1 MTKGIIPLNV
11 LIAEDSED
19 DLILLMRELRRGGF
33 EMTFKRVDNDPDLMD
48 AISAGGWDL
57 VITDYRM
64 PKLSGLDVV
73 KAVRQAGLDVPVI
86 IVSGFMGEEFAV
98 TAMKARA
105 DDYILKDRLFRLA
118 PAIER
123 ELREYETMRA
133 HRKAEKEILFLNRLL
148 ETILEVDKMVVRE
161 TSTERVLSETCRIL
175 VEKAGFMMAWI
186 GKADLSTGSV
196 TPVCCA
202 GCRDGFFE
210 GIRVRCDTSELGMG
224 PTGIAVRT
232 GRHVVC
238 PDIESDESFSPWRGA
253 AVACGFRACASFPI
267 LAGGCVFGN
276 MNVYSKDPGN
286 FAEKTIDLLESLAA
300 DIGFA
305 IRSFEQTAERKNAES
320 ALRDSEQRLR
330 TIFDSALD
338 GMFVIDFEGRYLD
351 VNLAGCRMFGY
362 TKEELLSSGV
372 RLLVPPERFYLI
384 EEHRKLWK
392 TGGYLPEVRMLRK
405 DGSEIW
411 VDMAI
416 TPLRVGEKELALGIK
431 RDITARKTAEEALSE
446 SEERFRHIFEQ
457 NQDAQV
463 ILGCGECR
471 VIDANPAAVALFG
484 YSREELIGME
494 EAHLLGEKVCE
505 KVKDGLKLQGGFS
518 FERVDALRRDGTTTA
533 VSVRGQVITLR
544 QSAMVLCTVRDLT
557 ELLRMEEE
565 SRYIQSKLIHA
576 NKMTSIGT
584 LASGVAHEINN
595 PNNFILFNSTL
606 LSDAWKDA
614 ARILER
620 YYRDN
625 GDFSL
630 GGLPY
635 SEMSE
640 VVPELLSG
648 ITDGSRRI
656 KGIVDNLKDF
666 SRKDKAGLEGSF
678 DVNRAVMASV
688 SILSNQISKYTDSFE
703 VDCAKELP
711 KVKGSGQKIEQVVIN
726 LVLNALHALA
736 DKKKRVTVATRQD
749 EGRVLV
755 EVRDEGTGMTSD
767 VLDRVMEPFFTTKS
781 DRGGTGLGLSISYS
795 IIKEHGGTLEFDSA
809 PGIGTT
815 ARISLPA
822 AAPAQGSE

>member
-1 MTKGIIPLNV
+1 MTKDIISLNV

-19 DLILLMRELRRGGF
+19 DLILVMRELRRGGF
-33 EMTFKRVDNDPDLMD
+33 EMSFKRVDNETDLT
-48 AISAGGWDL
+48 ASLSAGAWDL
-57 VITDYRM
+57 VITDYKM
-64 PKLSGLDVV
+64 PKLSGLEVV
-73 KAVRQAGLDVPVI
+73 KAVRAAGLEVPVI
-86 IVSGFMGEEFAV
+86 IVSGLMGEDFAV
-98 TAMKARA
+98 TAMKAGA
-105 DDYILKDRLFRLA
+105 DDYILKDRLSRLA
-118 PAIER
+118 PAVGR
-123 ELREYETMRA
+123 ELREYKTMRA
-133 HRKAEKEILFLNRLL
+133 HRKAEEEILFLNRLL

-161 TSTERVLSETCRIL
+161 TRGARVFSETCRIL

-186 GKADLSTGSV
+186 GKADLSTGVV
-196 TPVCCA
+196 TPMCHA
-202 GCRDGFFE
+202 GCGEGFLE
-210 GIRVRCDTSELGMG
+210 RINLRCGASASGMG

-232 GRHVVC
+232 GTHAVC
-238 PDIESDESFSPWRGA
+238 PDIETDESFEPWREIA
-253 AVACGFRACASFPI
+253 REFGFRACASFPI
-267 LAGGCVFGN
+267 LVGGAVFGN
-276 MNVYSKDPGN
+276 MNVYSSSPGV
-286 FAEKTIDLLESLAA
+286 FAGKTIDLLESLAA
-300 DIGFA
+300 DIGLA
-305 IRSFEQTAERKNAES
+305 LQSFEQAFERKKAES
-320 ALRDSEQRLR
+320 ALRDSEERLR

-338 GMFVIDFEGRYLD
+338 GMFVIDLEGRYLD
-351 VNLAGCRMFGY
+351 VNPAGCRMFGY
-362 TKEELLSSGV
+362 AKEELLSSGV
-372 RLLVPPERFYLI
+372 RLLVPPEGLNKLD
-384 EEHRKLWK
+384 EHRRAWK

-416 TPLRVGEKELALGIK
+416 TPLIVGEKELALGIK
-431 RDITARKTAEEALSE
+431 RDITARKLAEEALRE
-446 SEERFRHIFEQ
+446 SEERFRQIFEQ

-463 ILGCGECR
+463 ILGRGECR
-471 VIDANPAAVALFG
+471 LIDANPAAVALFG
-484 YSREELIGME
+484 YSREELTAMK
-494 EAHLLGEKVCE
+494 EACFLGEAVCE
-505 KVKDGLKLQGGFS
+505 SVKKGLLSQGSFSFDRVDGVRKDGTK
-518 FERVDALRRDGTTTA
+518 AA
-533 VSVRGQVITLR
+533 ISVRGQVITLR
-544 QSAMVLCTVRDLT
+544 QSAMVLCTVKDMT

-565 SRYIQSKLIHA
+565 ARYIQAKLIHA

-678 DVNRAVMASV
+678 DANWAVKASV
-688 SILSNQISKYTDSFE
+688 SILNNQITKYTDSFE
-703 VDCAKELP
+703 VDCAEMLP
-711 KVKGSGQKIEQVVIN
+711 KVKGSGQKIEQVIIN
-726 LVLNALHALA
+726 LVLNALHALP
-736 DKKKRVTVATRQD
+736 DRKKKVKVSTMLEKGKVIIEVMD
-749 EGRVLV
+749 EGA
-755 EVRDEGTGMTSD
+755 GMTGE
-767 VLDRVMEPFFTTKS
+767 VLERVMEPFFTTKS

-795 IIKEHGGTLEFDSA
+795 IIKEHGGSLELASA

-815 ARISLPA
+815 ARIILPA
-822 AAPAQGSE
+822 EAAEDGPA

>member
-1 MTKGIIPLNV
+1 MTKDMIHLNV

-19 DLILLMRELRRGGF
+19 DIILMMRDLRRGGL
-33 EMTFKRVDNDPDLMD
+33 EISFKRVDNEPDLVE
-48 AISAGGWDL
+48 ALCAGQWDL
-57 VITDYRM
+57 VISDYRM

-73 KAVRQAGLDVPVI
+73 KAVRRAGLDIPVI

-98 TAMKARA
+98 TAMKAGA

-123 ELREYETMRA
+123 EVREYETIRA

-161 TSTERVLSETCRIL
+161 TCAERVLSETCRIL

-186 GKADLSTGSV
+186 GKADLPTGVV
-196 TPVCCA
+196 TPVCKAVCDT
-202 GCRDGFFE
+202 GYVGR
-210 GIRVRCDTSELGMG
+210 INVRCDLTPPGMG
-224 PTGIAVRT
+224 PTGRALRT
-232 GRHVVC
+232 GSHVIC
-238 PDIESDESFSPWRGA
+238 TDIETDESFKEWREEARAYGYK
-253 AVACGFRACASFPI
+253 ACAVFPI
-267 LAGGCVFGN
+267 FAGGELFGN
-276 MNVYSKDPGN
+276 LNVYTENADL
-286 FAEKTIDLLESLAA
+286 FAKKTIDLLESLTA

-305 IRSFEQTAERKNAES
+305 ISSFEQTDERKKAES
-320 ALRDSEQRLR
+320 ALRDSEERLR

-351 VNLAGCRMFGY
+351 ANLAGCRMFGY

-372 RLLVPPERFYLI
+372 CLLVPPERYHMI

-392 TGGYLPEVRMLRK
+392 SGGYLPEVRMLRK

-431 RDITARKTAEEALSE
+431 RDITARKTAEEALRE
-446 SEERFRHIFEQ
+446 SEERFRQIFEQ
-457 NQDAQV
+457 NHDAQG
-463 ILGCGECR
+463 ILGCGGCR
-471 VIDANPAAVALFG
+471 VIDANPAAVAIFG

-494 EAHLLGEKVCE
+494 EADLLGEKVCE
-505 KVKDGLKLQGGFS
+505 KVKGSLSFQGGFS
-518 FERVDALRRDGTTTA
+518 FERVDAVRRDGTRAA

-565 SRYIQSKLIHA
+565 ARYIQSKLIHA

-614 ARILER
+614 ARILEK

-666 SRKDKAGLEGSF
+666 SRNDKAGLEGSF

-688 SILSNQISKYTDSFE
+688 SILSNQIAKYTDSFE
-703 VDCAKELP
+703 VDFAEELP
-711 KVKGSGQKIEQVVIN
+711 KVKGSAQKIEQVVIN
-726 LVLNALHALA
+726 LVLNALHALS
-736 DKKKRVTVATRQD
+736 DKKKRVMVATRQE
-749 EGRVLV
+749 EGKVLI
-755 EVRDEGTGMTSD
+755 EVRDEGAGMTRE
-767 VLDRVMEPFFTTKS
+767 VLERVMEPFFTTKS

-795 IIKEHGGTLEFDSA
+795 IIKDHGGTLEFDSS
-809 PGIGTT
+809 PGMGTT
-815 ARISLPA
+815 ARITLPA
-822 AAPAQGSE
+822 EAEGLE

>member
-1 MTKGIIPLNV
+1 
-11 LIAEDSED
+11 
-19 DLILLMRELRRGGF
+19 
-33 EMTFKRVDNDPDLMD
+33 
-48 AISAGGWDL
+48 
-57 VITDYRM
+57 
-64 PKLSGLDVV
+64 
-73 KAVRQAGLDVPVI
+73 
-86 IVSGFMGEEFAV
+86 
-98 TAMKARA
+98 
-105 DDYILKDRLFRLA
+105 
-118 PAIER
+118 
-123 ELREYETMRA
+123 
-133 HRKAEKEILFLNRLL
+133 
-148 ETILEVDKMVVRE
+148 
-161 TSTERVLSETCRIL
+161 
-175 VEKAGFMMAWI
+175 
-186 GKADLSTGSV
+186 
-196 TPVCCA
+196 
-202 GCRDGFFE
+202 
-210 GIRVRCDTSELGMG
+210 MG
-224 PTGIAVRT
+224 PTGRALRT

-238 PDIESDESFSPWRGA
+238 PDIEEDESFAVWREEARAYGY
-253 AVACGFRACASFPI
+253 RACAVFPI
-267 LAGGCVFGN
+267 FAGGEVFGN
-276 MNVYSKDPGN
+276 INVYTENPDL
-286 FAEKTIDLLESLAA
+286 FAKKTIDLLESLAA

-305 IRSFEQTAERKNAES
+305 ISSFEQTAERKNAET
-320 ALRDSEQRLR
+320 ALRDSEERLR

-372 RLLVPPERFYLI
+372 RLLVPPERFFVI

-392 TGGYLPEVRMLRK
+392 TGGYLPEMRLLRK

-411 VDMAI
+411 VDMAL
-416 TPLRVGEKELALGIK
+416 TPLRVGEKDLALGIK

-463 ILGCGECR
+463 ILGCGQCR

-484 YSREELIGME
+484 YSREELMGME
-494 EAHLLGEKVCE
+494 EAQLLGEKVCE
-505 KVKDGLKLQGGFS
+505 KVKDVFPPQGGFS
-518 FERVDALRRDGTTTA
+518 FERVDAIRKDGTTA
-533 VSVRGQVITLR
+533 PVSVRAQVITLR
-544 QSAMVLCTVRDLT
+544 QSAMLLCTVRDLT
-557 ELLRMEEE
+557 ELLRMEEDAK
-565 SRYIQSKLIHA
+565 YIQSKLIHA

-635 SEMSE
+635 TEMSE

-666 SRKDKAGLEGSF
+666 SRKDQAGLEGSF
-678 DVNRAVMASV
+678 DLNRAVMASV
-688 SILSNQISKYTDSFE
+688 SILSNQITKYTDSFE
-703 VDCAKELP
+703 VACGEELP
-711 KVKGSGQKIEQVVIN
+711 KVKGSGQKIEQVIIN

-736 DKKKRVTVATRQD
+736 DKKKRVTVTTRQED
-749 EGRVLV
+749 GKVLV
-755 EVRDEGTGMTSD
+755 EVRDEGAGMTRE
-767 VLDRVMEPFFTTKS
+767 VLERVMEPFFTTKS

-795 IIKEHGGTLEFDSA
+795 IIKDHGGTLEFDSA

-815 ARISLPA
+815 ARITLPA
-822 AAPAQGSE
+822 EAPDEGLE

>member
-1 MTKGIIPLNV
+1 MTKDIISLTV

-33 EMTFKRVDNDPDLMD
+33 EMSFKRVDNEPDLVD
-48 AISAGGWDL
+48 ALSAGGWDL

-64 PKLSGLDVV
+64 PKLSGLAVV
-73 KAVRQAGLDVPVI
+73 KAVRQAGLEVPVI
-86 IVSGFMGEEFAV
+86 IVSGFMGEDFAV
-98 TAMKARA
+98 TAMKAGA
-105 DDYILKDRLFRLA
+105 DDYILKDRLFRLV

-123 ELREYETMRA
+123 EIREYDTMRA

-148 ETILEVDKMVVRE
+148 ETILDVDKMVVRE
-161 TSTERVLSETCRIL
+161 TCAARVLSETCRIL
-175 VEKAGFMMAWI
+175 VEKAGFMMAWV
-186 GKADLSTGSV
+186 GKVDLSTGVV
-196 TPVCCA
+196 TPVCKAGRDTGYAGRINA
-202 GCRDGFFE
+202 GCDF
-210 GIRVRCDTSELGMG
+210 SPHGMG
-224 PTGIAVRT
+224 PTGRALRT
-232 GRHVVC
+232 GRHAIC
-238 PDIESDESFSPWRGA
+238 PDIEADESFAEWREEARAYGY
-253 AVACGFRACASFPI
+253 RACAVFPI
-267 LAGGCVFGN
+267 FAGGEVFGN
-276 MNVYSKDPGN
+276 INVYTENPDL
-286 FAEKTIDLLESLAA
+286 FAKKTIDLLESLAA

-305 IRSFEQTAERKNAES
+305 IGSFEQTAERKKAES
-320 ALRDSEQRLR
+320 ALRDSEERLR

-362 TKEELLSSGV
+362 AKEELLSSGV
-372 RLLVPPERFYLI
+372 RLLVPPERFHMI

-392 TGGYLPEVRMLRK
+392 TGGYIPEVRMLRK

-446 SEERFRHIFEQ
+446 SEERFRQIFEQ

-471 VIDANPAAVALFG
+471 VIDANPAAIALFG
-484 YSREELIGME
+484 YSREEFIGME
-494 EAHLLGEKVCE
+494 EADLLGEKVCE
-505 KVKDGLKLQGGFS
+505 KVKTGLKLQGGFS
-518 FERVDALRRDGTTTA
+518 FERVDAVRRDGTKAA

-544 QSAMVLCTVRDLT
+544 QSTMVLCTVRDLT
-557 ELLRMEEE
+557 ELIRMEEE
-565 SRYIQSKLIHA
+565 ARYIQAKLIHA

-688 SILSNQISKYTDSFE
+688 SILSNQIAKYTDSFE
-703 VDCAKELP
+703 VDCAEGLP

-736 DKKKRVTVATRQD
+736 DKKKRVIVATRQE
-749 EGRVLV
+749 EGRVFI
-755 EVRDEGTGMTSD
+755 EVRDEGAGMTRD
-767 VLDRVMEPFFTTKS
+767 VLDRVMEPFFTTKA
-781 DRGGTGLGLSISYS
+781 DLGGTGLGLSISYS

-815 ARISLPA
+815 ARITLPA
-822 AAPAQGSE
+822 EAEGLE